1 MLEEILVIVKGGGD
15 LGTGVAYRLH
25 RAGMRVVVTEQAQP
39 TVIRRTVAFATAVY
53 EGEIE
58 IEGVVARRAQ
68 DASEAMRFLGEGLIP
83 VVVDPN
89 VSLRHKLKPTA
100 IVDAIIA
107 KRNLGTTI
115 HDAPIV
121 VALGPGFTAGV
132 DVHAVVETK
141 RGHYLGRVILE
152 GQAAPD
158 TAMPG
163 AVMGYKRERVLF
175 SPAEGLFRAERHIGD
190 RVTEGQVVAYVGDAP
205 VRANIS
211 GVLRG
216 LLAEGLPVREGM
228 KIGDIDPRGVVE
240 HCFTISDKALAIGG
254 GVLEAILYFLA
265 RKKPLVWQSI

>member
-1 MLEEILVIVKGGGD
+1 VLEEILVIVKGGGD

-39 TVIRRTVAFATAVY
+39 TVIRRAVAFATAVY

-58 IEGVVARRAQ
+58 FEGVVARRAQ
-68 DASEAMRFLGEGLIP
+68 DASEAMRFLGEGLVP

-89 VSLRHKLKPTA
+89 VTLRHRLKPTA

-158 TAMPG
+158 TAVPG

-175 SPAEGLFRAERHIGD
+175 SPAEGPFRAERHIGD

-205 VRANIS
+205 VKANIS

-216 LLAEGLPVREGM
+216 LLTEGLPVREGM

-240 HCFTISDKALAIGG
+240 HCFTISDKALSVGG

-265 RKKPLVWQSI
+265 GDD